1 MLADVAEKERLARE
15 LELAREIQESL
26 LPASYLEVGPISVR
40 ATFQPSTEV
49 GGDYF
54 DIFPISEDKLVVAIG
69 DVAGHGLSTGLL
81 MASLKSSVA
90 ALVHE
95 GYGGTDLIAK
105 VNHLLTEHGRGRTMV
120 TLAVIE
126 IELGEGRLVLAN
138 AGHCPALLIHPDGR
152 LEELLAGSPPMGS
165 RLCRPASLE
174 CPFSVDSRLVLYSDG
189 LVEAIS
195 PDGEPF
201 GYDRLEEVVDAAVDR
216 SGSGLTKT
224 ILDALAEHADGV
236 PAADDLTIL
245 ILERN

>member
-1 MLADVAEKERLARE
+1 
-15 LELAREIQESL
+15 
-26 LPASYLEVGPISVR
+26 
-40 ATFQPSTEV
+40 
-49 GGDYF
+49 
-54 DIFPISEDKLVVAIG
+54 
-69 DVAGHGLSTGLL
+69 
-81 MASLKSSVA
+81 
-90 ALVHE
+90 
-95 GYGGTDLIAK
+95 
-105 VNHLLTEHGRGRTMV
+105 MV

-165 RLCRPASLE
+165 RLCRPASLN

-201 GYDRLEEVVDAAVDR
+201 GYDRLEEVVAAAVDR